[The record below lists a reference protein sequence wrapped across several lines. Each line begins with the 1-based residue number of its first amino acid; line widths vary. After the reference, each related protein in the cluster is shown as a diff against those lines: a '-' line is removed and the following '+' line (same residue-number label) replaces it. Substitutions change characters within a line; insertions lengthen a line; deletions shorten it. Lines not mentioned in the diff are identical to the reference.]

1 MTRRWILLTVL
12 GLFVGVI
19 SGCDAC
25 DKNKNPTGPT
35 SLTVTPATITMQVGQ
50 TMTINATVRVNGEID
65 TATFESSNQ
74 GVAIVDFVTGLVRCV
89 SAGQATITVRA
100 GVTATTTLVPVTCTP
115 AVLIDVTPTTVPF
128 THSVGV
134 TVCPQKIGTIK
145 VTNTSSAS
153 ITVTLT
159 PSNPAITLDATS
171 ATIQPGASSD
181 VGVNF
186 NCSTQASF
194 SATVSIVASNGTV
207 TDTRNVTITATI
219 SR

>member
-1 MTRRWILLTVL
+1 MRRRWKVIVPVVL
-12 GLFVGVI
+12 FIATLA
-19 SGCDAC
+19 GCDAC
-25 DKNKNPTGPT
+25 DDSPTGPS
-35 SLTVTPATITMQVGQ
+35 SLTIDQPTGPITMQVGQ
-50 TMTINATVRVNGEID
+50 TATIRVTARVNGELSF
-65 TATFESSNQ
+65 ASFSSNNSPVATVDSLT
-74 GVAIVDFVTGLVRCV
+74 GVVRCV
-89 SAGQATITVRA
+89 APGDAIITVTGGGTSKTVA
-100 GVTATTTLVPVTCTP
+100 VTCTP

-153 ITVTLT
+153 VTVTLT

-171 ATIQPGASSD
+171 VTIQPGASAD

-194 SATVSIVASNGTV
+194 SATVSIVASNGAA
-207 TDTRNVTITATI
+207 TDTKNVTITATI
-219 SR
+219 NR